1 MTGIEVEQS
10 LCAPFR
16 CWVERSGESEEGAT
30 ILSPSHPRRPGRARR
45 TARSVALALAV
56 LLPAAAA
63 VSVTSGSAVAD
74 TKITVATDALD
85 GVCAALQA
93 YDGSRPLGYVVRSG
107 PGYAFTSSASA
118 ATPFRLEATQLS
130 RYQLFDTTGAPAYQS
145 VVGAIL
151 AGDAYGDRAD
161 YTVTSSGDRYRFTST
176 ATGQIMGS
184 FLWKLGAGGSANT
197 VALTTATGCHTPPDI
212 DPGVSGTAAPG
223 VDGSGKIVGTID
235 AHAHITAAAAFGGQ
249 FHCGDAWAP
258 GGVRAALAGCA
269 SHGSLNVGAVLEG
282 VIGGTDILNSAED
295 GWPTFGDWPQH
306 NSLLHEQSYYR
317 SIERSW
323 RSGQRVMNA
332 LLVANRVLCDLF
344 PWRDTSCDEMAQLR
358 AQSTYL
364 RSMQDYIDAQS
375 GGAGKGWFR
384 IAATPA
390 QVRGIAAQ
398 GKLAVIVGVENSEI
412 FGCREIKDVPQ
423 CTKSAID
430 AGLDELQ
437 ALGVSGLYP
446 VHKFDNAF
454 GGARFDAGVTGAAL
468 NVANLLSTGHWWTAT
483 SCTGPS
489 DNEQPLVSD
498 DFAGLLK
505 LGSLNLPAGAVL
517 PVYPSGKICNTRGLT
532 SLGTYLI
539 KQMINRGM
547 IIHIDHMGVKTA
559 QAVLDLADAAAYPGV
574 TSVHTWA
581 DRALV
586 DRILARGGFV
596 ASYAYAAHDAGNHE
610 PDFLAEWRA
619 NLALPNG
626 GSITGYGFGSDVN
639 GLAPQAPPRLN
650 AAASPLTYPF
660 TAPNGTTV
668 HKQVFGSRTFD
679 LNTDGVAQY
688 GLYAD
693 WTTDLIRQ
701 AGSDGPALKKQLM
714 NGAEAYTRMWEK
726 AIAAA

>member
-1 MTGIEVEQS
+1 MPVS
-10 LCAPFR
+10 
-16 CWVERSGESEEGAT
+16 
-30 ILSPSHPRRPGRARR
+30 SPSRRSPRVRR
-45 TARSVALALAV
+45 TSRSVALALAV
-56 LLPAAAA
+56 LLPAAAIA
-63 VSVTSGSAVAD
+63 VTVQEDANAATQ
-74 TKITVATDALD
+74 ITVATDALD
-85 GVCAALQA
+85 GVCAALEV
-93 YDGSRPLGYVVRSG
+93 YDGSRSLGHVVRSG
-107 PGYAFTSSASA
+107 GGYGFTTSATS

-130 RYQLFDTTGAPAYQS
+130 RYQLFDATGAPAYQS

-151 AGDAYGDRAD
+151 AGDAYGARAD
-161 YTVTSSGDRYRFTST
+161 YTVSASGGRYRFTNT

-184 FLWKLGAGGSANT
+184 FLWNLGAGGSTNT
-197 VALTTATGCHTPPDI
+197 VALTTAAGCHTPPEI
-212 DPGVSGTAAPG
+212 DPGVTGTAAPG
-223 VDGSGKIVGTID
+223 VDSAGKIVGTID
-235 AHAHITAAAAFGGQ
+235 AHAHPTAAAAFGGQ
-249 FHCGDAWAP
+249 LHCGDAWAS
-258 GGVRAALAGCA
+258 GGVRVALAGCA
-269 SHGSLNVGAVLEG
+269 SHASFSVGAVLEG
-282 VIGGTDILNSAED
+282 VIGGTDVVNSKED

-332 LLVANRVLCDLF
+332 LLVANRVICDLYPF
-344 PWRDTSCDEMAQLR
+344 RDTSCNEMEQLR

-364 RSMQDYIDAQS
+364 SSMQDFIDAQN
-375 GGAGKGWFR
+375 GGKGKGWFR

-390 QVRGIAAQ
+390 QVRSIAAQ

-412 FGCREIKDVPQ
+412 FGCREIKDVAQ
-423 CTKSAID
+423 CTRADID
-430 AGLDELQ
+430 AGLNEMQ

-454 GGARFDAGVTGAAL
+454 GGTRFDAGVTGAAL
-468 NVANLLSTGHWWTAT
+468 NVGNLISTGHWWTAT

-498 DFAGLLK
+498 DFAELLK
-505 LGSLNLPAGAVL
+505 LGPLNLPAGAVL

-539 KQMINRGM
+539 QQMISRGM

-559 QAVLDLADAAAYPGV
+559 QAVLDMADAARYPGV

-581 DRALV
+581 DRGLV
-586 DRILARGGFV
+586 DRVLARGGFV

-610 PDFLAEWRA
+610 PDFLTEWRE
-619 NLALPNG
+619 NRALPNG
-626 GSITGYGFGSDVN
+626 GSITGYGFGTDVN

-668 HKQVFGSRTFD
+668 HKQVFGTRTFD

-714 NGAEAYTRMWEK
+714 NGAEAYTQMWEK